1 MKRTCD
7 RCGKVFD
14 ISEAEIGYYEQQ
26 KQKIPTSCY
35 ACRRSE
41 RLRRTLPVVPK
52 GVGRF
57 GRNRFGIGHAMPGM
71 FSILLLTAVFM
82 LGRSSFNGGD
92 TVSRQPGTSVTQPG
106 AVSKTYIFKDF
117 DQLVQ
122 QFETYGKAMGY
133 DSEEEYLAAA
143 NEVIADPKSVHS
155 TKDGEE
161 SYERRQTGEQVILSA
176 DGYIRT
182 FRRRKEDE

>member
-1 MKRTCD
+1 MKRTCVQ
-7 RCGKVFD
+7 CGKQFE

-26 KQKIPTSCY
+26 KLAIPTSCY
-35 ACRRSE
+35 ACRRSD

-71 FSILLLTAVFM
+71 FSILLLAAFFM
-82 LGRSSFNGGD
+82 LGRSSFTGGD
-92 TVSRQPGTSVTQPG
+92 IGSRQPGTVVTQPG
-106 AVSKTYIFKDF
+106 AASKTYIFKDF

-122 QFETYGKAMGY
+122 QFETYGKEMGY

-143 NEVIADPKSVHS
+143 NEVIADPRSIHS
-155 TKDGEE
+155 RKDGKEY
-161 SYERRQTGEQVILSA
+161 YERSQTGEQVILSA
-176 DGYIRT
+176 EGYIIT
-182 FRRRKEDE
+182 FCRQNR

>member
-1 MKRTCD
+1 
-7 RCGKVFD
+7 
-14 ISEAEIGYYEQQ
+14 
-26 KQKIPTSCY
+26 
-35 ACRRSE
+35 
-41 RLRRTLPVVPK
+41 
-52 GVGRF
+52 
-57 GRNRFGIGHAMPGM
+57 MPGM

-92 TVSRQPGTSVTQPG
+92 TISRQPGKSVTQPG
-106 AVSKTYIFKDF
+106 AVSKTYIFKNF

-176 DGYIRT
+176 DGYIRV
-182 FRRRKEDE
+182 FCRRKEDE